1 MSESK
6 KISGYRDLSVWNLGL
21 QIAELV
27 YQITRQLPKEEL
39 YGLTSQLRR
48 AAVSVSANIAEGHAK
63 GFTKDYVRH
72 LAYAVGSLAEV
83 ETLLELSVR
92 LGFLPTPTVNELNE
106 LIGEERRMLRGL
118 QRSLRSKL

>member
-1 MSESK
+1 MADSK
-6 KISGYRDLSVWNLGL
+6 NITGYRDLNVWDLGM

-27 YQITRQLPKEEL
+27 YQLTGQLPKEES

-48 AAVSVSANIAEGHAK
+48 AAVSISANIAEGHAK
-63 GFTKDYVRH
+63 GFTKDYLRH
-72 LAYAVGSLAEV
+72 LAYAIGSLAEV

-92 LGFLPTPTVNELNE
+92 LGFLSALSVCELNE

-118 QRSLRSKL
+118 QRSLRSKI